1 MIWEDNGYLL
11 SKNKYSENAVIAEFF
26 TKNNGKVT
34 GVIFG
39 ATSKKIKN
47 YLQIGN
53 RLHLNYNSKADGRI
67 GYFKVEIDNVTTPYF
82 LDNKFKLSCIIYCM
96 NLIKLLTVDNQ
107 ENIKIYKLIN
117 DFFNLI
123 NEKNWLKNFV
133 IWELQLYKIVGYD
146 INFNNYVFNEKVNG
160 VDKFFVQSDS
170 QKRNIPEF
178 LINKNKD
185 PKNMDEIFEGL
196 KLVGDFLNK
205 SILRPN
211 NINFPNSRNEFIN
224 KFK

>member
-1 MIWEDNGYLL
+1 MIWEDKGYLL
-11 SKNKYSENAVIAEFF
+11 TKNKYNENSAIAEFF
-26 TKNNGKVT
+26 TQNNGKVV

-53 RLHLNYNSKADGRI
+53 KFHLNYNSKIDGRI
-67 GYFKVEIDNVTTPYF
+67 GYFKIEIDNVTTPYF
-82 LDNKFKLSCIIYCM
+82 LENKIKLSCIIYCM
-96 NLIKLLTVDNQ
+96 NLIKLLTVENQ
-107 ENIKIYKLIN
+107 ENIKIFELIN

-123 NEKNWLKNFV
+123 NEKNWIKHFV
-133 IWELQLYKIVGYD
+133 LWELQFYKIVGYD

-160 VDKFFVQSDS
+160 VDKFFVQSNS
-170 QKRNIPEF
+170 QKRIIPEF

-185 PKNMDEIFEGL
+185 PKNKDEIFEGL

-211 NINFPNSRNEFIN
+211 NINFPNSRTEFIN